1 VADFNAGG
9 VAALDAQVV
18 NVRWMAW
25 LDIAGDV
32 QRITTAPF
40 PLTFSGTGDP
50 DLDGFTFGHTGALI
64 DVSEVTHRA
73 GGSDTVTAFL
83 SGLSSID
90 TTTLNQIG
98 NPANWQGRSAR
109 LWLVILN
116 PDTDALIAVAPY
128 YQGFMSTP
136 RITGSA
142 ATQTISL
149 DIEGFLASYSEP
161 SGRTYLDALE
171 FDAGDNSAA
180 ATLAAANGT
189 AGAKDGRDIS
199 LSGLFGALVQSA
211 IDKVRTK

>member
-1 VADFNAGG
+1 MPDFNPAG
-9 VAALDAQVV
+9 VAALEQQTIKIA
-18 NVRWMAW
+18 WMAW
-25 LDIAGDV
+25 LDISGDE
-32 QRITTAPF
+32 QRITSAPF

-50 DLDGFTFGHTGALI
+50 DLDGYTFGHTGALV

-83 SGLSSID
+83 SGLQGID

-98 NPANWQGRSAR
+98 NPAAWQGRTAR

-116 PDTDALIAVAPY
+116 PDTDALISIAPY
-128 YQGFMSTP
+128 YTGYMATP

-142 ATQTISL
+142 ASQTIAL

-161 SGRTYLDALE
+161 SGRTYLDAAE
-171 FDAGDNSAA
+171 FDAGDISAA

-189 AGAKDGRDIS
+189 AGAKDGGLPSFGGVLGMLARS
-199 LSGLFGALVQSA
+199 LIGRARQS
-211 IDKVRTK
+211 